1 MFFYKPK
8 VRKRYS
14 IFKIIFLTTLVIFT
28 LYLGSFYIN
37 YKYDSLLNKFYISFN
52 NENYVD
58 AKNIIDNKVFSLK
71 KKKLQNDLNTYFSDV
86 VIKVFNS
93 LSKNEIQEIDALN
106 ILKEVKNYNIL
117 DSSLDKVL
125 SSLNGSSITSSDS
138 SVTSIE
144 ENNSS
149 IASTQS
155 EDNNLNLGIS
165 AFNNKNYELAME
177 YFNSISSEDSSYEIA
192 QEYISNYKSKYKD
205 YLLSSIDELVANKY
219 YTKAIEELSNYD
231 SSLLT
236 EDEISEIENKIN
248 SIKLF
253 REEYVDEDTEYTS
266 NAILQEI
273 TPNNI
278 NTLSIESKTPYLIYL
293 SLSNQTT
300 YVYKNI
306 DDSWNLEKEFLC
318 STGVEGKETPKGV
331 FYITNRGDWFYSDE
345 FKQGGKYWVQ
355 FMGDYLFHSVPFD
368 ESQSTI
374 LDDTLG
380 TPASHGC
387 IRLKVDDM
395 KWLYDNLPNDTKI
408 IIN

>member
-1 MFFYKPK
+1 MFFYKSK
-8 VRKRYS
+8 VRKHHS
-14 IFKIIFLTTLVIFT
+14 VFKIIFLTTLIIFT
-28 LYLGSFYIN
+28 LYIGTFYIN

-52 NENYVD
+52 NENYSD
-58 AKNIIDNKVFSLK
+58 AKDIIDNKLFLLK
-71 KKKLQNDLNTYFSDV
+71 KKKLQNDLNTYFSNV
-86 VIKVFNS
+86 VIKICNS
-93 LSKNEIQEIDALN
+93 LSKNEIKETVALN

-125 SSLNGSSITSSDS
+125 SSLTDSSPTSSEDNDSSISTSS
-138 SVTSIE
+138 T
-144 ENNSS
+144 
-149 IASTQS
+149 
-155 EDNNLNLGIS
+155 DNNLNLGIS
-165 AFNNKNYELAME
+165 SFNDKNYELAME
-177 YFNSISSEDSSYEIA
+177 YFNSISSEDSNYEIA

-219 YTKAIEELSNYD
+219 YTKAIEKLSNYD
-231 SSLLT
+231 SNLLN
-236 EDEISEIENKIN
+236 ENEISEIENKIN

-278 NTLSIESKTPYLIYL
+278 NTLSIVSKTPYLIYL
-293 SLSNQTT
+293 SLSKQTT

-306 DDSWNLEKEFLC
+306 DNSWSLKKEFLC
-318 STGVEGKETPKGV
+318 STGIEGQETPKGI

-345 FKQGGKYWVQ
+345 FKQGGKYWIQ

-368 ESQSTI
+368 ESQSTV

-380 TPASHGC
+380 TPSSHGC
-387 IRLKVDDM
+387 IRLKVDDV

>member
-1 MFFYKPK
+1 MFFYKSK
-8 VRKRYS
+8 VRRHHS
-14 IFKIIFLTTLVIFT
+14 VFKIIFLTTLIIFT

-52 NENYVD
+52 NENYSD
-58 AKNIIDNKVFSLK
+58 AKDVIDNKLFLLK
-71 KKKLQNDLNTYFSDV
+71 KKKLQNDLNTYFSNV
-86 VIKVFNS
+86 VIKVCNS
-93 LSKNEIQEIDALN
+93 LSKNEIKETVALN

-117 DSSLDKVL
+117 GSSLDKVL
-125 SSLNGSSITSSDS
+125 SSLTDSSPVSPEDNDNSISTSS
-138 SVTSIE
+138 T
-144 ENNSS
+144 
-149 IASTQS
+149 
-155 EDNNLNLGIS
+155 DNNLNLGIS
-165 AFNNKNYELAME
+165 AFNDKNYELAME

-231 SSLLT
+231 PSMLT
-236 EDEISEIENKIN
+236 QNEISEIENKIN

-278 NTLSIESKTPYLIYL
+278 NTLSIVSKTPYLIYL

-300 YVYKNI
+300 YVYKKI
-306 DDSWNLEKEFLC
+306 GDSWSLEQEFLC
-318 STGVEGKETPKGV
+318 STGIEGQETPKGV

-345 FKQGGKYWVQ
+345 FKQGGKYWIQ

-368 ESQSTI
+368 ESQTTV

-380 TPASHGC
+380 TPSSHGC
-387 IRLKVDDM
+387 IRLKVEDV

>member
-1 MFFYKPK
+1 MFFYKSK
-8 VRKRYS
+8 VRRHHS
-14 IFKIIFLTTLVIFT
+14 VFKIIFLTTLIIFT
-28 LYLGSFYIN
+28 LYLGTFYVN

-52 NENYVD
+52 NENYSD
-58 AKNIIDNKVFSLK
+58 AKEVIDNKFFLLK
-71 KKKLQNDLNTYFSDV
+71 KKKLQNDLNTYFSNV
-86 VIKVFNS
+86 VIKVCNS
-93 LSKNEIQEIDALN
+93 LSKNEIKETVALN
-106 ILKEVKNYNIL
+106 ILEEVKNYNVL

-125 SSLNGSSITSSDS
+125 SSLNNSSPNSLEDNDTITPTSSI
-138 SVTSIE
+138 
-144 ENNSS
+144 
-149 IASTQS
+149 
-155 EDNNLNLGIS
+155 DNNLNLGIS
-165 AFNNKNYELAME
+165 AFNDKNYELAME

-205 YLLSSIDELVANKY
+205 YLISSIDELVANKY
-219 YTKAIEELSNYD
+219 YTKAIEKLSNYD

-236 EDEISEIENKIN
+236 ENEISEIENKIN

-278 NTLSIESKTPYLIYL
+278 NTLSIVSKTPYLIYL
-293 SLSNQTT
+293 SLSKQTT

-306 DDSWNLEKEFLC
+306 NDSWSLEKEFLC
-318 STGVEGKETPKGV
+318 STGIEGQETPKGV
-331 FYITNRGDWFYSDE
+331 FYITNRGNWFYSDE
-345 FKQGGKYWVQ
+345 FQQGGKYWIQ

-368 ESQSTI
+368 ESQTTV

-380 TPASHGC
+380 TPSSHGC
-387 IRLKVDDM
+387 IRLKVDDV

>member
-1 MFFYKPK
+1 MFFYKSK
-8 VRKRYS
+8 VRRHHS
-14 IFKIIFLTTLVIFT
+14 VFKIIFLTTLIIFT
-28 LYLGSFYIN
+28 LYLGTFYVN

-52 NENYVD
+52 NENYSD
-58 AKNIIDNKVFSLK
+58 AKEVIDNKFFLLK
-71 KKKLQNDLNTYFSDV
+71 KKKLQNDLNTYFSNV
-86 VIKVFNS
+86 VIKVCNS
-93 LSKNEIQEIDALN
+93 LSKNEIKETVALN
-106 ILKEVKNYNIL
+106 ILEEVKNYNVL

-125 SSLNGSSITSSDS
+125 SSLNNSSPNSLEDNDTITPTSSI
-138 SVTSIE
+138 
-144 ENNSS
+144 
-149 IASTQS
+149 
-155 EDNNLNLGIS
+155 DNNLNLGIS
-165 AFNNKNYELAME
+165 AFNDKNYELAME

-205 YLLSSIDELVANKY
+205 YLISSIDELVANKY
-219 YTKAIEELSNYD
+219 YTKAIEKLSNYD

-236 EDEISEIENKIN
+236 ENEISEIENKIN

-278 NTLSIESKTPYLIYL
+278 NTLSIVSKTPYLIYL
-293 SLSNQTT
+293 SLSKQTT

-306 DDSWNLEKEFLC
+306 NDSWSLEKEFLC
-318 STGVEGKETPKGV
+318 STGIEGQETPKGV
-331 FYITNRGDWFYSDE
+331 FYITNRGNWFYSDE
-345 FKQGGKYWVQ
+345 FKQGGKYWIQ

-368 ESQSTI
+368 ESQTTV

-380 TPASHGC
+380 TPSSHGC
-387 IRLKVDDM
+387 IRLKVDDV